1 MPPFPGPG
9 GSTVPCGS
17 PAKTDTQCRPAVN
30 TATPATSAAIGLRMA
45 FLLEPSAQVGRG
57 VGGRFHVSGFDLA
70 RIEGLRSLSPVLT
83 VTCKLSGLDF
93 MAAWGRWR
101 LADFVPYLDVALD
114 AFGPERVMIG
124 SNWPVCTVSGKY
136 ADVVEIVTDYVRRL
150 PERAGRGARRHL
162 RAGPIAS
169 RGSYNREGTALKQA
183 LTRTWASPVG
193 RARR

>member
-1 MPPFPGPG
+1 M
-9 GSTVPCGS
+9 
-17 PAKTDTQCRPAVN
+17 
-30 TATPATSAAIGLRMA
+30 
-45 FLLEPSAQVGRG
+45 
-57 VGGRFHVSGFDLA
+57 GGRFHVSGFDLA
-70 RIEGLRSLSPVLT
+70 RIEGLRSLSPAQT

-150 PERAGRGARRHL
+150 PGTSGTRCSATPAR
-162 RAGPIAS
+162 GPIAS